1 MGEPM
6 REFLDSA
13 KWARLKVTRLSRKV
27 AELTTQV
34 EHMTANYSGMPKGSG
49 GDATAAWTTLAQ
61 LRSDY
66 EAELVEAERAEK
78 EVLDFVNTMDRPI
91 HREILALRYCEN
103 LSWPRVVEA
112 MQAAGY
118 YYSDRQIFRIHGDAL
133 NEAREKW
140 RMKNNEER
148 RCS

>member
-13 KWARLKVTRLSRKV
+13 KWARLKASRLRRKV

-66 EAELVEAERAEK
+66 EAEIVRAERVEK
-78 EVLDFVNTMDRPI
+78 EVLDFISTLDRPV

-103 LSWPRVVEA
+103 LSWPKVMEG
-112 MQAAGY
+112 MQAAGH
-118 YYSDRQIFRIHGDAL
+118 YYSERQVYRLHGTAL

-140 RMKNNEER
+140 RTRNNEER